1 MTLVMEVEARNTAQR
16 YAIIFFFFGVK
27 LGDSATITHGK
38 LLQTFGDVAVSR
50 AQAFRWHKMF
60 SASRTFIE
68 NEQRSGR
75 PSATRRGDNTARVR
89 ELVPSDRRLTAKMIA
104 DEVNTNRETVRLI
117 LTEPGN
123 RSFDTNCRIGDE
135 KNLRQDGAK
144 ESHRAAAGCT
154 VERSFYI
161 QMHYED
167 AAASLLT

>member
-1 MTLVMEVEARNTAQR
+1 MENFCRPLEMLQCQEHKPFAGTKCFLQAE
-16 YAIIFFFFGVK
+16 
-27 LGDSATITHGK
+27 H
-38 LLQTFGDVAVSR
+38 LL
-50 AQAFRWHKMF
+50 K
-60 SASRTFIE
+60 

-104 DEVNTNRETVRLI
+104 DEVNTNGETVRLI

-135 KNLRQDGAK
+135 KNLRQDGAQ